1 MSYRIQ
7 SIELS
12 YIESKFYRTKLHRA
26 NYVRYLVIKTDENLN
41 QNIHIHGLISRLN
54 VANALISKL
63 RYFVNFEILRSVFS
77 GFPLL
82 GEWGEYHPPPSYLA
96 ENLLIP
102 PTWKNSPHSC
112 HCSCAIFVLTSY
124 SLYTHDVLI
133 LILIDLQ
140 YLQNVFF

>member
-82 GEWGEYHPPPSYLA
+82 GEWGEYHPPALSSRKFA
-96 ENLLIP
+96 HP
-102 PTWKNSPHSC
+102 PHLEKFPPFLSLFLC
-112 HCSCAIFVLTSY
+112 HFCFNFILFVHT
-124 SLYTHDVLI
+124 
-133 LILIDLQ
+133 
-140 YLQNVFF
+140 